1 MTDKENFVHLHVH
14 TDYSMLDGSAKIKEL
29 VKEVAD
35 LGMPAVAI
43 TDHGNMHG
51 AFEFYNAAN
60 AAGIKPIIGLEA
72 YVTPGTHR
80 TEKTQVKYGQGQDGD
95 VGGNGSY
102 THMTLLS
109 ETTEGMHNI
118 FKMSSASWLE
128 GIYYKPRIDLELLQ
142 RHAKGVIATSGCVG
156 GEIQTRIR
164 FGMYDEAKRYAGELR
179 DIFGKENFYI
189 EIQDHNIAIE
199 RQGFKDLIRLAKE
212 LELPLVATNDLHYT
226 RTDHADAHDAL
237 LCLQTGTNVYDP
249 DRFALKPHGSYYVKT
264 AAEMRALFSE
274 FPEASDNTLLIA
286 ERTSV
291 KFEKQELMPAFP
303 VPAKETEASWFAK
316 EVHAGLVKR
325 FKGNVPQTH
334 IDQAEYEIGVIV
346 KMGFPGYF
354 LVVADF
360 IAWARNNGV
369 RVGPGRGSAA
379 GSIVAWAMGI
389 TDLDP
394 IEHGLIFERFLNP
407 DRVSMPDI
415 DIDFDDRGRA
425 EVIKYVTAKYGADR
439 VAQIVTFNT
448 IKAKQALKDAA
459 RVLALPYSVGEKLTK
474 ALPKMVLGRDVSLT
488 EVVEKKIDG
497 KDNERFKEAAEFR
510 EIIESDEDS
519 AKVFNLAR
527 GLEGLKRGW
536 SVHAAGVIMSAVPLV
551 EVMPMM
557 KREDDGAVITQ
568 FDQPSSEA
576 LGLLKMD
583 FLGLRNLTVLE
594 DALANIKANRG
605 ETIVLEDLDLN
616 ADQNTYD
623 LLSRGDTQGVFQ
635 LDGGPMRSLLRLMK
649 PSKFE
654 HISAAIALYRPG
666 PMGMESHTKYALR
679 KNELQAIDSIHPEL
693 QESLAEILDPTFGLI
708 VYQEQVMSAAQK
720 AAGFSLG
727 KADNLRR
734 AMGKKKK
741 EELDKMYDEFEEGMK
756 GNGYSDAAVKALWDT
771 LLPFADYAFNR
782 AHSAAYGVISYWT
795 AYLKANYTPEFMAA
809 LLTSVGGSKD
819 KLSIYLS
826 ECRKLG
832 INVLA
837 PDVNESV
844 EAFAAISSDVR
855 FGLGAIR
862 NVGHNVVEAIVET
875 RIAKGPYKSF
885 SDFLKK
891 VPQVVCNKK
900 TIDSLIKA
908 GAFDSL
914 GHTRRS
920 LSEIHEQAVEAET
933 LSKRKESM
941 GQMDLFSGMFG
952 DDDALG
958 IEIPNRAE
966 WQKREKLAFERDML
980 GLYVS
985 DHPLAGR
992 EAQIARFS
1000 EISLAELQDNER
1012 IQDGQVLTV
1021 AGLITSVEH
1030 KVARNSGNPYAIVSV
1045 EDLDSEVTI
1054 MMMGKTYTEY
1064 ARLLG
1069 SDQFVMVRGRVSAR
1083 DDAKNINAQRI
1094 EVIEAAADGSSED
1107 VVLNIR
1113 EEQATKLNLQEL
1125 DRTLRAYQG
1134 ESEVFV
1140 NMVSSQRTVSRFKLQ
1155 PTVKFNVALISEIK
1169 AIFGSKVFIG
1179 GEDLVDLNSSLV
1191 APLMVDQGLS
1201 FSPDQAFF
1209 NFDDN
1214 DGVRFD

>member
-1 MTDKENFVHLHVH
+1 MTNKDSFVHLHVH
-14 TDYSMLDGSAKIKEL
+14 TDYSMLDGAAKIKQL
-29 VKEVAD
+29 IKEVAAQE
-35 LGMPAVAI
+35 MPAVTM

-60 AAGIKPIIGLEA
+60 AAGVKPIIGLEA
-72 YVTPGTHR
+72 YVTPGTASR
-80 TEKTQVKYGQGQDGD
+80 TDKTPVRWSDGGEDD
-95 VGGNGSY
+95 VSGNGAY

-109 ETTEGMHNI
+109 ETTAGMHNL
-118 FKMSSASWLE
+118 FKMSSYSWMD
-128 GIYYKPRIDLELLQ
+128 GIYYKPRIDVELMQ
-142 RHAKGVIATSGCVG
+142 QYSKGLIATSGCAT
-156 GEIQTRIR
+156 GEVQTRLR
-164 FGMYDEAKRYAGELR
+164 LGQYAEAKEYAGRMRE
-179 DIFGKENFYI
+179 IFGKDNYYI
-189 EIQDHNIAIE
+189 ELMKHGIDIE
-199 RQGFKDLIRLAKE
+199 RRSMNDLLRLAKE
-212 LELPLVATNDLHYT
+212 LDIPLLASNDLHYT
-226 RTDHADAHDAL
+226 HATDGVAHEAL
-237 LCLQTGTNVYDP
+237 LCVQTGTNLNDP
-249 DRFALKPHGSYYVKT
+249 RRFKLDSQEFYVKS
-264 AAEMRALFSE
+264 AAEMRSLFADY
-274 FPEASDNTLLIA
+274 PEACDNTLLIA
-286 ERTSV
+286 ERTNV
-291 KFEKQELMPAFP
+291 TFEKQELMPKFP
-303 VPAKETEASWFAK
+303 VPDGETEASWFAK
-316 EVHAGLVKR
+316 EVHAGLARR
-325 FKGNVPQTH
+325 FNGNVPKTH
-334 IDQAEYEIGVIV
+334 VDQAEYEIGVIV
-346 KMGFPGYF
+346 SMGFPGYF

-360 IAWARNNGV
+360 IDWARKNGV

-415 DIDFDDRGRA
+415 DIDFDDRGRG
-425 EVIKYVTAKYGADR
+425 EVIKYVTTKYGADR

-459 RVLALPYSVGEKLTK
+459 RVLAMPYSVGEKLTK
-474 ALPKMVLGRDVSLT
+474 ALPAMVLGRDVSLT
-488 EVVEKKIDG
+488 ETVEKKIDG
-497 KDNERFKEAAEFR
+497 KDNERYKEAAEFR
-510 EIIESDEDS
+510 ELIESDEDS
-519 AKVFNLAR
+519 AKVFDLAR

-536 SVHAAGVIMSAVPLV
+536 SVHAAGVIMSAVPLI
-551 EVMPMM
+551 EVMPML
-557 KREDDGAVITQ
+557 KREDDGAIITQ

-594 DALANIKANRG
+594 DTLANIKANRG
-605 ETIVLEDLDLN
+605 ETVVLEDLDLN
-616 ADQNTYD
+616 GDAKTYD

-679 KNELQAIDSIHPEL
+679 KNDLQAVESIHPEL
-693 QESLAEILDPTFGLI
+693 EGPLSEILDPTYGLI

-720 AAGFSLG
+720 AAGFTLG

-741 EELDKMYDEFEEGMK
+741 EELDKMYDEFQAGMK
-756 GNGYSDAAVKALWDT
+756 ANKFSDEAVKALWDT

-795 AYLKANYTPEFMAA
+795 AYLKANYTAEFMAA

-832 INVLA
+832 IQVLP

-844 EAFAAISSDVR
+844 EAFAAVGTDIR

-862 NVGHNVVEAIVET
+862 NVGHNVVEAIVAT
-875 RIAKGPYKSF
+875 RKSKGAFKNF
-885 SDFLKK
+885 NDFLKK
-891 VPQVVCNKK
+891 VPQVVCSKK
-900 TIDSLIKA
+900 TIDSLVKA

-914 GHTRRS
+914 GHARRA

-933 LSKRKESM
+933 FTKRKEAQ
-941 GQMDLFSGMFG
+941 GQMDLFSGLFEE
-952 DDDALG
+952 DDTMSVQ
-958 IEIPNRAE
+958 IPDRPE
-966 WQKREKLAFERDML
+966 WPKREKLAFEREML

-1000 EISLAELQDNER
+1000 EISLAELQENER
-1012 IQDGQVLTV
+1012 LQDGQVLTI
-1021 AGLITSVEH
+1021 AGLVTGIEH

-1045 EDLDSEVTI
+1045 EDLDSEVTV
-1054 MMMGKTYTEY
+1054 MLMGKTYGEFGRMLN
-1064 ARLLG
+1064 A
-1069 SDQFVMVRGRVSAR
+1069 DQFVMIRGRVSQR

-1094 EVIEAAADGSSED
+1094 EIIEASADGAND
-1107 VVLNIR
+1107 PVIMNIR
-1113 EEQATKLNLQEL
+1113 DAQATKSNLEEL
-1125 DRTLRAYQG
+1125 DRTLRAYPGQ
-1134 ESEVFV
+1134 SEVFV
-1140 NMVSSQRTVSRFKLQ
+1140 NMVTPQRTSTRYKLQ
-1155 PTVKFNVALISEIK
+1155 PTVKFTVALIAEIK

-1179 GEDLVDLNSSLV
+1179 GDDLVDLGSSLV
-1191 APLMVDQGLS
+1191 SPFVIDQGIALS
-1201 FSPDQAFF
+1201 SDQAFF

-1214 DGVRFD
+1214 DSV

>member
-1 MTDKENFVHLHVH
+1 MTNNDSFVHLHVH
-14 TDYSMLDGSAKIKEL
+14 TDYSMLDGAAKIKQL
-29 VKEVAD
+29 IKEVAD
-35 LGMPAVAI
+35 QGMPAVAI

-60 AAGIKPIIGLEA
+60 AAGVKPIIGLEA
-72 YVTPGTHR
+72 YVAPGASRTDKTPVR
-80 TEKTQVKYGQGQDGD
+80 WNDGGED
-95 VGGNGSY
+95 DISGNGAY

-109 ETTEGMHNI
+109 ETTEGMHNL
-118 FKMSSASWLE
+118 FKMSSYSWLD
-128 GIYYKPRIDLELLQ
+128 GIYYKPRIDRELMQ
-142 RHAKGVIATSGCVG
+142 TYGKGLIATSGCVG
-156 GEIQTRIR
+156 GEVQTRLR
-164 FGMYDEAKRYAGELR
+164 AGQYAEAKSVAGEMR
-179 DIFGKENFYI
+179 EIFGKDNYFI
-189 EIQDHNIAIE
+189 EIMEHGIGIE
-199 RQGFKDLIRLAKE
+199 KRTYKELIKLAKE
-212 LELPLVATNDLHYT
+212 LDIPLLASNDLHYT
-226 RTDHADAHDAL
+226 HATDAESHEAL
-237 LCLQTGTNVYDP
+237 LCVQTGSNLNEAK
-249 DRFALKPHGSYYVKT
+249 RFKLDSNEFYVKS
-264 AAEMRALFSE
+264 AAEMRALFADY
-274 FPEASDNTLLIA
+274 PEACDNTLLIA
-286 ERTSV
+286 ERANV
-291 KFEKQELMPAFP
+291 KFEERKLMPEFP
-303 VPAKETEASWFAK
+303 VPKGETEDSWFAK
-316 EVHAGLVKR
+316 EVHRGLAER
-325 FKGNVPQTH
+325 FNGNVPKTH
-334 IDQAEYEIGVIV
+334 TDQADYEIGVIV
-346 KMGFPGYF
+346 HMKFPSYF

-379 GSIVAWAMGI
+379 GSIVAWALGI

-415 DIDFDDRGRA
+415 DIDFDDRGRG
-425 EVIKYVTAKYGADR
+425 EVIKYVSAKYGADR

-459 RVLALPYSVGEKLTK
+459 RVLAMPYSVGEKLTK

-497 KDNERFKEAAEFR
+497 KENERFKEAAEFR
-510 EIIESDEDS
+510 DLIETDEDS

-536 SVHAAGVIMSAVPLV
+536 SVHAAGVIMSSVPLI

-557 KREDDGAVITQ
+557 KREDDGAIITQ

-594 DALANIKANRG
+594 DTLANIKQNRG
-605 ETIVLEDLDLN
+605 ETVVLEKLDLN
-616 ADQNTYD
+616 GDAKTYD

-679 KNELQAIDSIHPEL
+679 KNDLQVVDSIHPEL
-693 QESLAEILDPTFGLI
+693 EGPLSEILDPTYGLI

-741 EELDKMYDEFEEGMK
+741 EELDKMYDEFQAGMK
-756 GNGYSDAAVKALWDT
+756 NNGYSDEAVKALWDT

-795 AYLKANYTPEFMAA
+795 AYLKANYTAEFMAA

-832 INVLA
+832 IQVLP

-844 EAFAAISSDVR
+844 EAFAAVGEDIR

-862 NVGHNVVEAIVET
+862 NVGHNVVEAVVAT
-875 RIAKGPYKSF
+875 RAGKGSYKNF
-885 SDFLKK
+885 NDFLKK

-914 GHTRRS
+914 NHARRA
-920 LSEIHEQAVEAET
+920 LSEIHELAVESET
-933 LSKRKESM
+933 LTKRKEAQ
-941 GQMDLFSGMFG
+941 GQMDLFSGMFDEVEG
-952 DDDALG
+952 LAVT
-958 IEIPNRAE
+958 IPDRSE
-966 WQKREKLAFERDML
+966 WPKREKLAYEREML

-1000 EISLAELQDNER
+1000 EISLAELQENER
-1012 IQDGQVLTV
+1012 IQDGQVLTI
-1021 AGLITSVEH
+1021 AGLVTSIEH
-1030 KVARNSGNPYAIVSV
+1030 KVARNSGNPYAIVSI
-1045 EDLDSEVTI
+1045 EDLDSEVTV
-1054 MMMGKTYTEY
+1054 MLMGKTYGEFGRMLN
-1064 ARLLG
+1064 A
-1069 SDQFVMVRGRVSAR
+1069 DQFVMVRGRVSQR

-1094 EVIEAAADGSSED
+1094 EVIEAVADGSSEP
-1107 VVLNIR
+1107 VLLHIR
-1113 EEQATKLNLQEL
+1113 DSQATKPNLEDL
-1125 DRTLRAYQG
+1125 DRTLRAYAG

-1140 NMVSSQRTVSRFKLQ
+1140 NMLNSQKVSTRFKLQ
-1155 PTVKFNVALISEIK
+1155 PTVRFSVALISEIK

-1179 GEDLVDLNSSLV
+1179 GDDLVDLNSSLV
-1191 APLMVDQGLS
+1191 GPLVVDQGIP
-1201 FSPDQAFF
+1201 FSSDQAFF

-1214 DGVRFD
+1214 DGIRFD

>member
-1 MTDKENFVHLHVH
+1 MD
-14 TDYSMLDGSAKIKEL
+14 
-29 VKEVAD
+29 
-35 LGMPAVAI
+35 
-43 TDHGNMHG
+43 
-51 AFEFYNAAN
+51 
-60 AAGIKPIIGLEA
+60 
-72 YVTPGTHR
+72 
-80 TEKTQVKYGQGQDGD
+80 
-95 VGGNGSY
+95 
-102 THMTLLS
+102 
-109 ETTEGMHNI
+109 
-118 FKMSSASWLE
+118 
-128 GIYYKPRIDLELLQ
+128 GIYYKPRIDLELMQ
-142 RHAKGVIATSGCVG
+142 KYGKGLIATSGCVG
-156 GEIQTRIR
+156 GEIQTRLR
-164 FGMYDEAKRYAGELR
+164 LGQYNEARDYAGKMRE
-179 DIFGKENFYI
+179 IFGKENFFI
-189 EIQDHNIAIE
+189 ELMHHGIDIE
-199 RQGFKDLIRLAKE
+199 KRTMTELLRLAKE
-212 LELPLVATNDLHYT
+212 LDIPLLASNDLHYT
-226 RTDHADAHDAL
+226 HATDAVAHEAL
-237 LCLQTGTNVYDP
+237 LCVQTGTNLNDP
-249 DRFALKPHGSYYVKT
+249 KRFKLDSQEFYVKS
-264 AAEMRALFSE
+264 AAEMRRLFAE
-274 FPEASDNTLLIA
+274 HPEACDNTLLVA
-286 ERTSV
+286 ERANV
-291 KFEKQELMPAFP
+291 KFEKQELMPQFP
-303 VPAKETEASWFAK
+303 VPAGETEASWFAK
-316 EVHAGLVKR
+316 EVHSGLAKR
-325 FKGNVPQTH
+325 FGGNVPKSH
-334 IDQAEYEIGVIV
+334 LDQADYEIGVIV
-346 KMGFPGYF
+346 HMGFPGYF

-360 IAWARNNGV
+360 IAWARKNGV

-415 DIDFDDRGRA
+415 DIDFDDRGRG

-459 RVLALPYSVGEKLTK
+459 RVLAMPYSVGEKLTK

-497 KDNERFKEAAEFR
+497 KDNERYKEAAEFR
-510 EIIESDEDS
+510 QIIEVDEES
-519 AKVFNLAR
+519 AKVFELAR

-551 EVMPMM
+551 EVMPML
-557 KREDDGAVITQ
+557 KREDDGAIITQ

-594 DALANIKANRG
+594 DTLANIKTNRG

-616 ADQNTYD
+616 GDEKTYD

-679 KNELQAIDSIHPEL
+679 KNALQDVESIHPEL
-693 QESLAEILDPTFGLI
+693 EGPLAEILDPTYGLI

-741 EELDKMYDEFEEGMK
+741 EELDKMYDEFEAGMK
-756 GNGYSDAAVKALWDT
+756 ANKFSDEAVKALWDT

-795 AYLKANYTPEFMAA
+795 AYLKANYTAEFMAA

-832 INVLA
+832 IQVLP
-837 PDVNESV
+837 PDVNESL
-844 EAFAAISSDVR
+844 EAFAAIGNDIR

-862 NVGHNVVEAIVET
+862 NVGHNVVEAVVET
-875 RIAKGPYKSF
+875 RKQKDSFKSF
-885 SDFLKK
+885 NDFLKK

-900 TIDSLIKA
+900 TIDALIKA

-914 GHTRRS
+914 GNTRRS
-920 LSEIHEQAVEAET
+920 LAEIHEQAVEAET
-933 LSKRKESM
+933 LTKRKEAQ
-941 GQMDLFSGMFG
+941 GQMDLFAGLFDEDESM
-952 DDDALG
+952 A
-958 IEIPNRAE
+958 IAVPNRVE
-966 WQKREKLAFERDML
+966 WQKREKLAYEREML

-992 EAQIARFS
+992 ETQIARFS
-1000 EISLAELQDNER
+1000 EISLAELQENER
-1012 IQDGQVLTV
+1012 LQDGQVLTI
-1021 AGLITSVEH
+1021 AGLVTSIDH

-1045 EDLDSEVTI
+1045 EDLDSEVTV
-1054 MMMGKTYTEY
+1054 MLMGKTYTEY
-1064 ARLLG
+1064 GRMLSA
-1069 SDQFVMVRGRVSAR
+1069 DQFVMIRGRVSQR

-1094 EVIEAAADGSSED
+1094 QVIEAAADGSSEA
-1107 VVLNIR
+1107 VVMNIR
-1113 EEQATKLNLQEL
+1113 EAQATKSNLEEL
-1125 DRTLRAYQG
+1125 DRTLRAYPG

-1140 NMVSSQRTVSRFKLQ
+1140 NMYSDQRNSNRYKLQ
-1155 PTVKFNVALISEIK
+1155 PMVKFTVPLIAEIK

-1179 GEDLVDLNSSLV
+1179 GEDLGDLDSSLV
-1191 APLMVDQGLS
+1191 GALVVDQGL
-1201 FSPDQAFF
+1201 AFASEQTF
-1209 NFDDN
+1209 LNFDDN
-1214 DGVRFD
+1214 DGI

>member
-1 MTDKENFVHLHVH
+1 MNNDSFVHLHVH
-14 TDYSMLDGSAKIKEL
+14 TDYSMLDGAAKIKKL
-29 VKEVAD
+29 IKEVAD
-35 LGMPAVAI
+35 QGMPAVAI

-60 AAGIKPIIGLEA
+60 AAGVKPIIGLEA
-72 YVTPGTHR
+72 YVAPGASRTDKTPVR
-80 TEKTQVKYGQGQDGD
+80 WNDGGED
-95 VGGNGSY
+95 DISGNGAY

-109 ETTEGMHNI
+109 ETTEGMHNL
-118 FKMSSASWLE
+118 FKMSSYSWLD
-128 GIYYKPRIDLELLQ
+128 GIYYKPRIDRDLMQ
-142 RHAKGVIATSGCVG
+142 TYGKGLIATSGCVG
-156 GEIQTRIR
+156 GEVQTRLR
-164 FGMYDEAKRYAGELR
+164 AGQYAEAKSVAGEMR
-179 DIFGKENFYI
+179 EIFGKDNYFI
-189 EIQDHNIAIE
+189 EIMEHGIGIE
-199 RQGFKDLIRLAKE
+199 KRTFKELVKLAKE
-212 LELPLVATNDLHYT
+212 LDIPLLASNDLHYT
-226 RTDHADAHDAL
+226 HATDAESHEAL
-237 LCLQTGTNVYDP
+237 LCVQTGSNLNEAK
-249 DRFALKPHGSYYVKT
+249 RFKLDSNEFYVKS
-264 AAEMRALFSE
+264 AAEMRALFADY
-274 FPEASDNTLLIA
+274 PEACDNTLLIA
-286 ERTSV
+286 ERANV
-291 KFEKQELMPAFP
+291 KFEERKLMPEFP
-303 VPAKETEASWFAK
+303 VPNGETEDSWFAK
-316 EVHAGLVKR
+316 EVHRGLAER
-325 FKGNVPQTH
+325 FNGNVPKTH
-334 IDQAEYEIGVIV
+334 SDQADYEIGVIV
-346 KMGFPGYF
+346 HMKFPSYF

-379 GSIVAWAMGI
+379 GSIVAWALGI

-415 DIDFDDRGRA
+415 DIDFDDRGRG
-425 EVIKYVTAKYGADR
+425 EVIKYVSAKYGADR

-459 RVLALPYSVGEKLTK
+459 RVLAMPYSVGEKLTK

-497 KDNERFKEAAEFR
+497 KENERFKEAAEFR
-510 EIIESDEDS
+510 DLIETDEDS

-536 SVHAAGVIMSAVPLV
+536 SVHAAGVIMSSVPLI

-557 KREDDGAVITQ
+557 KREDDGAIITQ

-594 DALANIKANRG
+594 DTLANIKQNRG
-605 ETIVLEDLDLN
+605 ETVVLEKLDLN
-616 ADQNTYD
+616 SDAKTYD

-679 KNELQAIDSIHPEL
+679 KNDLQVVDSIHPEL
-693 QESLAEILDPTFGLI
+693 EGPLSEILDPTYGLI

-741 EELDKMYDEFEEGMK
+741 EELDKMYDEFQAGMK
-756 GNGYSDAAVKALWDT
+756 SNGYSDEAVKALWDT

-795 AYLKANYTPEFMAA
+795 AYLKANYTAEFMAA

-832 INVLA
+832 IQVLP

-844 EAFAAISSDVR
+844 EAFAAVGEDIR

-862 NVGHNVVEAIVET
+862 NVGHNVVEAVVAT
-875 RIAKGPYKSF
+875 RAGKGSYKNF
-885 SDFLKK
+885 NDFLKK

-914 GHTRRS
+914 NHARRA
-920 LSEIHEQAVEAET
+920 LSEIHELAVESET
-933 LSKRKESM
+933 LTKRKEAQ
-941 GQMDLFSGMFG
+941 GQMDLFSGMFDEVEG
-952 DDDALG
+952 LAVT
-958 IEIPNRAE
+958 IPDRSE
-966 WQKREKLAFERDML
+966 WPKREKLAYEREML

-1000 EISLAELQDNER
+1000 EISLAELQENER
-1012 IQDGQVLTV
+1012 IQDGQVLTI
-1021 AGLITSVEH
+1021 AGLVTSIEH
-1030 KVARNSGNPYAIVSV
+1030 KVARNSGNPYAIVSI
-1045 EDLDSEVTI
+1045 EDLDSEVTV
-1054 MMMGKTYTEY
+1054 MLMGKTYGEFG
-1064 ARLLG
+1064 RLLNA
-1069 SDQFVMVRGRVSAR
+1069 DQFVMVRGRVSQR

-1094 EVIEAAADGSSED
+1094 EVIEAVADGSSEP
-1107 VVLNIR
+1107 VLLHIR
-1113 EEQATKLNLQEL
+1113 DSQATKPNLEDL
-1125 DRTLRAYQG
+1125 DRTLRAYAG

-1140 NMVSSQRTVSRFKLQ
+1140 NMLNSQKVSTRFKLQ
-1155 PTVKFNVALISEIK
+1155 PTVRFSVALISEIK

-1179 GEDLVDLNSSLV
+1179 GDDLVDLNSSLV
-1191 APLMVDQGLS
+1191 GPLVVDQGIP
-1201 FSPDQAFF
+1201 FSSDQAFF

-1214 DGVRFD
+1214 DGIRFD

>member
-1 MTDKENFVHLHVH
+1 VAQNDSFVHLHVH
-14 TDYSMLDGSAKIKEL
+14 TDYSMLDGAAKIKQL
-29 VKEVAD
+29 IKEVAD
-35 LGMPAVAI
+35 QEMTAVAM

-51 AFEFYNAAN
+51 AYEFYKVAN

-72 YVTPGTHR
+72 YVAPGDSSR
-80 TEKTQVKYGQGQDGD
+80 TQKTAVRWSDGGEDD
-95 VGGNGSY
+95 VSGSGAY

-109 ETTEGMHNI
+109 ETTAGMHNL
-118 FKMSSASWLE
+118 FKMSSSSWME
-128 GIYYKPRIDLELLQ
+128 GIYYKPRIDVELMQ
-142 RHAKGVIATSGCVG
+142 QYSKGLIATSGCAS
-156 GEIQTRIR
+156 GEIQTRLR
-164 FGMYDEAKRYAGELR
+164 LGQYDQAKAVAGQMRE
-179 DIFGKENFYI
+179 IFGKENYFI
-189 EIQDHNIAIE
+189 EIMKHGIDIE
-199 RQGFKDLIRLAKE
+199 RRSMEDLLRLAKE
-212 LELPLVATNDLHYT
+212 LDIPLLASNDLHYT
-226 RTDHADAHDAL
+226 HHTDGVAHEAL
-237 LCLQTGTNVYDP
+237 LCVQTGTNLNDP
-249 DRFALKPHGSYYVKT
+249 RRFKLDSHEFYVKS
-264 AAEMRALFSE
+264 AAEMRALFTDY
-274 FPEASDNTLLIA
+274 PEACDNTLLIA
-286 ERTSV
+286 ERCNV
-291 KFEKQELMPAFP
+291 EFKEQNLMPEFP
-303 VPAKETEASWFAK
+303 VPQGETEASWFAK
-316 EVHAGLVKR
+316 EVHAGLAKR
-325 FKGNVPQTH
+325 FNGNVPKTH
-334 IDQAEYEIGVIV
+334 LEQADYEIGVIV
-346 KMGFPGYF
+346 QMKFPGYF

-415 DIDFDDRGRA
+415 DIDFDDRGRG

-459 RVLALPYSVGEKLTK
+459 RVLAMPYSVGEKLTK
-474 ALPKMVLGRDVSLT
+474 ALPAMVLGRDVSLT
-488 EVVEKKIDG
+488 ETVEKKIDG
-497 KDNERFKEAAEFR
+497 KDNERFKEANEFR
-510 EIIESDEDS
+510 ELIESDEDS
-519 AKVFNLAR
+519 AKVFELAR

-536 SVHAAGVIMSAVPLV
+536 SVHAAGVIMSSIPLI

-557 KREDDGAVITQ
+557 KREDDGVVITQ

-594 DALANIKANRG
+594 DTLANIKSNRG
-605 ETIVLEDLDLN
+605 ETVVLEELDLN
-616 ADQNTYD
+616 GDQKTYD

-679 KNELQAIDSIHPEL
+679 KNDLQAVESIHPEL
-693 QESLAEILDPTFGLI
+693 EGPLSEILDPTYGLI

-741 EELDKMYDEFEEGMK
+741 EELDKMYDEFQSGMK
-756 GNGYSDAAVKALWDT
+756 ANSFSDEAVKALWDT

-795 AYLKANYTPEFMAA
+795 AYLKANYPAEFMAA

-832 INVLA
+832 IRVLP
-837 PDVNESV
+837 PDVNESL
-844 EAFAAISSDVR
+844 EAFAAIGEDIR

-862 NVGHNVVEAIVET
+862 NVGHNVVEAIVDT
-875 RIAKGPYKSF
+875 RKTKGSFKTF

-891 VPQVVCNKK
+891 VPQVVCNRK
-900 TIDSLIKA
+900 TIDSLVKA

-914 GHTRRS
+914 GHARRA

-933 LSKRKESM
+933 LTKRKESL
-941 GQMDLFSGMFG
+941 GQMDLFSGFFEEE
-952 DDDALG
+952 DALG
-958 IEIPNRAE
+958 IKVPDRPE
-966 WQKREKLAFERDML
+966 WPKREKLPYEREML

-1000 EISLAELQDNER
+1000 EISLAELQENER

-1021 AGLITSVEH
+1021 AGLVTNIEH

-1045 EDLDSEVTI
+1045 EDLDSDVTV
-1054 MMMGKTYTEY
+1054 MLMGKTYGEFGRVLN
-1064 ARLLG
+1064 A
-1069 SDQFVMVRGRVSAR
+1069 DQFVMIRGRVSQR

-1094 EVIEAAADGSSED
+1094 EVIEAAADGSSEA
-1107 VVLNIR
+1107 VIMNIQ
-1113 EEQATKLNLQEL
+1113 ESQATKQNLEEL
-1125 DRTLRAYQG
+1125 DRTLRAYPG

-1140 NMVSSQRTVSRFKLQ
+1140 NMVTPQRTSTRYKLQ
-1155 PTVKFNVALISEIK
+1155 PMVKFTVPLIAELK

-1179 GEDLVDLNSSLV
+1179 GDDLVDLDSSLV
-1191 APLMVDQGLS
+1191 STLVVDQGLAFGS
-1201 FSPDQAFF
+1201 DQAFF

>member
-1 MTDKENFVHLHVH
+1 MKNNDSFVHLHVH
-14 TDYSMLDGSAKIKEL
+14 TDYSMLDGAAKIKQL
-29 VKEVAD
+29 IKEVAD
-35 LGMPAVAI
+35 QEMPAVAI
-43 TDHGNMHG
+43 TDHGNLHG
-51 AFEFYNAAN
+51 AYEFYEAAKS
-60 AAGIKPIIGLEA
+60 AGVKPIIGLEA
-72 YVTPGTHR
+72 YVAPGSR
-80 TEKTQVKYGQGQDGD
+80 TEKSSVRWNDGGED
-95 VGGNGSY
+95 DISGNGAY

-109 ETTEGMHNI
+109 ETTEGMHNL
-118 FKMSSASWLE
+118 FKMSSFSWLD
-128 GIYYKPRIDLELLQ
+128 GIYYKPRIDRELMQ
-142 RHAKGVIATSGCVG
+142 TYGKGLIATSGCAG
-156 GEIQTRIR
+156 GEIQTRLR
-164 FGMYDEAKRYAGELR
+164 AGQYSEAKSAAAEMRE
-179 DIFGKENFYI
+179 IFGKENYFI
-189 EIQDHNIAIE
+189 EIMDHGIGIE
-199 RQGFKDLIRLAKE
+199 KRSFQDLIKLSRELDIPLLAS
-212 LELPLVATNDLHYT
+212 NDLHYT
-226 RTDHADAHDAL
+226 HGTDAEAHDAL
-237 LCLQTGTNVYDP
+237 LCVQTGSNLNEVK
-249 DRFALKPHGSYYVKT
+249 RFKLDSKEFYVKS
-264 AAEMRALFSE
+264 AAEMRNLFAE
-274 FPEASDNTLLIA
+274 FPEACDNTLLIA
-286 ERTSV
+286 ERSNIT
-291 KFEKQELMPAFP
+291 FEERKLMPEFP
-303 VPAKETEASWFAK
+303 VPEGESEDSWFAK
-316 EVHAGLVKR
+316 EVHRGLAAR
-325 FKGNVPQTH
+325 FDGNVPKTH
-334 IDQAEYEIGVIV
+334 SEQADYEIGVIV
-346 KMGFPGYF
+346 HMKFPSYF

-360 IAWARNNGV
+360 IAWARKNGV

-379 GSIVAWAMGI
+379 GSIVAWALGI

-425 EVIKYVTAKYGADR
+425 EVIKYVSAKYGADR

-459 RVLALPYSVGEKLTK
+459 RVLAMPYSVGDKLTK
-474 ALPKMVLGRDVSLT
+474 ALPKMVLGRDVTLT

-497 KDNERFKEAAEFR
+497 KENERFKEASEFR
-510 EIIESDEDS
+510 DLIAADEDS

-536 SVHAAGVIMSAVPLV
+536 SVHAAGVIMSSVPLI

-557 KREDDGAVITQ
+557 KREDDGAIITQ

-594 DALANIKANRG
+594 DTLTNIRQNRG
-605 ETIVLEDLDLN
+605 ETIVLEELDLN
-616 ADQNTYD
+616 GDAKTYD

-679 KNELQAIDSIHPEL
+679 KNDLQDVDSIHPEL
-693 QESLAEILDPTFGLI
+693 EGPLSEILDPTYGLI

-741 EELDKMYDEFEEGMK
+741 EELDKMYDEFQEGMK
-756 GNGYSDAAVKALWDT
+756 ANGFSAEAVKALWDT

-795 AYLKANYTPEFMAA
+795 AYLKANYTAEFMAA

-832 INVLA
+832 IKVLP

-844 EAFAAISSDVR
+844 EAFAAVGSDIR

-862 NVGHNVVEAIVET
+862 NVGHNVVDAIVAT
-875 RIAKGPYKSF
+875 RKTKSNYSSF
-885 SDFLKK
+885 SDFLRK
-891 VPQVVCNKK
+891 VPAVVCNKK

-914 GHTRRS
+914 NHARRA
-920 LSEIHEQAVEAET
+920 LSEIHELAVESET
-933 LSKRKESM
+933 LTKRKEAQ
-941 GQMDLFSGMFG
+941 GQMDLFSGMF
-952 DDDALG
+952 DEVDALSVA
-958 IEIPNRAE
+958 IPDRSE
-966 WQKREKLAFERDML
+966 WPKREKLAYEREML

-1000 EISLAELQDNER
+1000 EITLAELQENER
-1012 IQDGQVLTV
+1012 IQDGQVLNV
-1021 AGLITSVEH
+1021 AGLVTSVEH
-1030 KVARNSGNPYAIVSV
+1030 KVARNSGNAYAVVSI
-1045 EDLDSEVTI
+1045 EDLDSELTV
-1054 MMMGKTYTEY
+1054 MLMGKTYVEY
-1064 ARLLG
+1064 GRLL
-1069 SDQFVMVRGRVSAR
+1069 SADQFVMVRGRVSQR
-1083 DDAKNINAQRI
+1083 DDVKNINAQRI
-1094 EVIEAAADGSSED
+1094 EVIEVVADGSSEQ
-1107 VVLNIR
+1107 VLIHIR
-1113 EEQATKLNLQEL
+1113 DSQATKMNLEDL
-1125 DRTLRAYQG
+1125 DRTLRAYPG

-1140 NMVSSQRTVSRFKLQ
+1140 NMLTSQRDSTRFKLQ
-1155 PTVKFNVALISEIK
+1155 PTVRFSVALISEIK
-1169 AIFGSKVFIG
+1169 AIFGSKAFIG
-1179 GEDLVDLNSSLV
+1179 GDDLVDINSSLV
-1191 APLMVDQGLS
+1191 GPLVIDQGIPLS
-1201 FSPDQAFF
+1201 SDQAFF

-1214 DGVRFD
+1214 DGIRFD